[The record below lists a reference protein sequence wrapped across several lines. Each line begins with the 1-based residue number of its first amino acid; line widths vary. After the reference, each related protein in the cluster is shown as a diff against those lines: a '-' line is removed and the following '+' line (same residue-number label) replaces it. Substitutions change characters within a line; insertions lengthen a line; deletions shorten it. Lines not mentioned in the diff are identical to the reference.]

1 MQHNNR
7 KFYLSERQLSLTFW
21 SSIEAITSKSSPN
34 SWLSET
40 IIQSNHHR
48 SLMAIQ
54 TGSISIDSMLDLYST
69 ARYFQSSRIF
79 EIGTYIG
86 RSTLSLASGAGLNLD
101 FVYTCDLSNDTWTPP
116 TTFKDKIS
124 YFGKKSSSD
133 TIATIKSEGKR
144 FDTVYVDGRLNEYDL
159 ANLTTITTPDVIFI
173 LDDFEGTEKGVQN
186 AFNLRN
192 VYRNHLLIRP
202 VISDLNQRRNT
213 AVLIPSSVISL
224 THQQELPYS
233 SE

>member
-1 MQHNNR
+1 MQLINR
-7 KFYLSERQLSLTFW
+7 KFYLSEHQLSITFW
-21 SSIEAITSKSSPN
+21 NSIEAITSKSNIN
-34 SWLSET
+34 SWVNEAIT
-40 IIQSNHHR
+40 QSNHYR
-48 SLMAIQ
+48 GLMTIQ
-54 TGSISIDSMLDLYST
+54 TGSISIDSMLDLHSI

-86 RSTLSLASGAGLNLD
+86 RSTLSLAGGSGEALNYI
-101 FVYTCDLSNDTWTPP
+101 YTCDYSNDSWKPP
-116 TTFKDKIS
+116 SSIRDKIN

-133 TIATIKSEGKR
+133 VIAVIKSEGKK

-202 VISDLNQRRNT
+202 IISELNQRRNT

-224 THQQELPYS
+224 TRQQELPYLT
-233 SE
+233 E